1 MAFRLLA
8 FAMFFSILCSSAQ
21 SQPHE
26 HTLDYAVHQYEQA
39 TRTFIDQALRK
50 RANCTTQF
58 KVQLNSVG
66 NVLAMTID
74 GSECKPAEQ
83 KKLSKQI
90 MKLTFPRFNDQ
101 FLHHSRGKLPVMLIK
116 LTPGEQTRVQCL
128 WGAE

>member
-1 MAFRLLA
+1 MLIRLAA
-8 FAMFFSILCSSAQ
+8 FALFFSLLCYPAL

-26 HTLDYAVHQYEQA
+26 HTLDYAVHQYEQEA
-39 TRTFIDQALRK
+39 RTYIDQALRK

-74 GSECKPAEQ
+74 GSECTAAEQ

-90 MKLTFPRFNDQ
+90 MKLIFPRFKDQ
-101 FLHHSRGKLPVMLIK
+101 FLHHSRGKLPVLLIK